1 MDIKKATYL
10 QYVYDMLNILIRN
23 NEQSDQ
29 SLQQYFLILF
39 WRNRISKVESFI
51 LCSFYLNIAIG
62 T

>member
-29 SLQQYFLILF
+29 NLQHIF
-39 WRNRISKVESFI
+39 
-51 LCSFYLNIAIG
+51 
-62 T
+62 

>member
-29 SLQQYFLILF
+29 SLQLIF
-39 WRNRISKVESFI
+39 
-51 LCSFYLNIAIG
+51 
-62 T
+62 

>member
-29 SLQQYFLILF
+29 SLQHIF
-39 WRNRISKVESFI
+39 
-51 LCSFYLNIAIG
+51 
-62 T
+62 